1 MKDSSLER
9 YIAKV
14 PGTEKLIAT
23 ATLLENLFNKGI
35 RVSYTK
41 KNQMILTLWD
51 EYTGDIRHPQPK
63 HCRVVM
69 VETPEEAA
77 KVTEQWKDI
86 LLENIGECEESL
98 EMKIALKGG
107 GEGETAK

>member
-1 MKDSSLER
+1 
-9 YIAKV
+9 
-14 PGTEKLIAT
+14 
-23 ATLLENLFNKGI
+23 
-35 RVSYTK
+35 
-41 KNQMILTLWD
+41 
-51 EYTGDIRHPQPK
+51 
-63 HCRVVM
+63 M